1 MTFKIIFFLASRVY
15 KTLSSVSPLW
25 IVLHEES
32 GTGHEGRGGD
42 LQNQVSHNS
51 FGEHRFVLKQSLS
64 V

>member
-1 MTFKIIFFLASRVY
+1 MTFKIIFFPASRVY

-32 GTGHEGRGGD
+32 GTGHGGGIYKIKEVTTP
-42 LQNQVSHNS
+42 LGST
-51 FGEHRFVLKQSLS
+51 GLRQSLS